1 MKLSGKTAVV
11 TGGAGG
17 IGRAV
22 TRVFVREGAR
32 VLFVDVDDERGHALE
47 TELVDSGGAA
57 KFLQADISRRESA
70 ERIRDAAVAA
80 FGGIDVLVNNAHASR
95 QAPLLEHTAEMFELS
110 FGTGFYPTVH
120 LMQACH
126 PQLKQA
132 RGSVVN
138 FGSGSALDGMPTQT
152 SYAAAKEAIR
162 AVSRVAA
169 NEWAADGIRV
179 NVVCPF
185 AATEGVLAWQQAF
198 PDRAA
203 AAAAKVPLQRI
214 GDPETDIAPVVVF
227 LASDDSRYMTG
238 QTLMADG
245 GSIKLR

>member
-32 VLFVDVDDERGHALE
+32 VLFVDVDDDRGHDLE
-47 TELVDSGGAA
+47 TELVDSGGEA

-80 FGGIDVLVNNAHASR
+80 FGGIHVLVNNAHASR
-95 QAPLLEHTAEMFELS
+95 QAPLLEHTAEMFDLS